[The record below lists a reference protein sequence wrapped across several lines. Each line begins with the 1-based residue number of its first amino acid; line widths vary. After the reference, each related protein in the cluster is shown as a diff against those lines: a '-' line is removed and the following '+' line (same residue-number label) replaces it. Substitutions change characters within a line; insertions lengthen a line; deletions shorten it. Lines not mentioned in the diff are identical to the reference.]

1 MIDALLAFL
10 LVIAFTGLAAAILI
24 ALVWVAITLERIR

>member
-10 LVIAFTGLAAAILI
+10 LVIAFTGLAAGLLAALI
-24 ALVWVAITLERIR
+24 WVAITLERYR